1 MNNTSLVFLEDKRRK
16 KLEQYGLDTKSINEF
31 LCSVKSVDKAEADRL
46 GAELLTLISKK
57 GFNLDNAIDLV
68 KRGANV
74 DFKNDKK
81 GDFPLLICARKGYLE
96 FFKILIKRG
105 ANVNLTNNY
114 FTTAL
119 MAAARHGHKV
129 MVDILLLFGADV
141 NARCLDGDSALFSAK
156 RHGQKECFEILLNAN
171 ATLTTKN
178 LANES
183 ILDVAGDV
191 VLDPKYLES
200 RELKEVVQTTKEDV
214 DTLLDDAYEKV
225 KKLNLN

>member
-1 MNNTSLVFLEDKRRK
+1 MNNTSLVFLEAEKQRK
-16 KLEQYGLDTKSINEF
+16 LKKYGLDTKSINEF
-31 LCSVKSVDKAEADRL
+31 LCSVKSVDKDEADRL
-46 GAELLTLISKK
+46 GVELLTLISKK
-57 GFNLDNAIDLV
+57 GFNIDNAIDLI
-68 KRGANV
+68 KKGANV

-96 FFKILIKRG
+96 LFKVLIKRG

-119 MAAARHGHKV
+119 MAAARHGYKD

-156 RHGQKECFEILLNAN
+156 RHGQKECFDILLKAN

-183 ILDVAGDV
+183 IFDVQGDV
-191 VLDPKYLES
+191 SFDSKFLEG
-200 RELKEVVQTTKEDV
+200 KEVESLPSITKED
-214 DTLLDDAYEKV
+214 TDALIEEAKEKV
-225 KKLNLN
+225 KKMFSN